1 MDMEFQ
7 EHETQEMT
15 IKTIPLLEIKSEE
28 LRSAQAPVARDQ
40 LGALNRTM
48 QHNERINFFNFDR
61 SSYDLANVGSSSLTE
76 QTQIGAA
83 GTGDQA

>member
-1 MDMEFQ
+1 MEMEFQ

-48 QHNERINFFNFDR
+48 QLHDRIDFFNFDHT
-61 SSYDLANVGSSSLTE
+61 SYDLANVGSSSLTE
-76 QTQIGAA
+76 QTQMEVV
-83 GTGDQA
+83 GTGDAL